1 MTMRFSKETL
11 LVAVAAG
18 AFGLASTAGA
28 ATVLDFVTGLGN
40 GDGMPDTYGDNAA
53 GTANIDL
60 TWNTAGDSTSADIWD
75 SYAGWDGRGEV
86 GQYDIGGP
94 GSVTVSFTADAGFGT
109 FVTSFDLDEF
119 AGGGDTVVN
128 WELVGTG
135 FSGTWDDFSDANA
148 GNGGRTT
155 INTGMTAGDAVAGTL
170 VLQLTLVSGTSSY
183 QAMDN
188 LAFDQAVI
196 PEPGSAMLALGGLG
210 ALAMRR
216 KRK

>member
-1 MTMRFSKETL
+1 MRFSKETL
-11 LVAVAAG
+11 LAALAAG
-18 AFGLASTAGA
+18 TFGVAGSAGA
-28 ATVLDFVTGLGN
+28 ATVLDFVTGNNN
-40 GDGMPDTYGDNAA
+40 GDGMPAGYGSNAA
-53 GTANIDL
+53 GTPNVALAYSD
-60 TWNTAGDSTSADIWD
+60 DWD
-75 SYAGWDGRGEV
+75 GYDNGWDGRGEV
-86 GQYDIGGP
+86 GQWDVPAPP
-94 GSVTVSFTADAGFGT
+94 GSQTATIDFTADAGFAT

-119 AGGGDTVVN
+119 TGGGDTVVN

-135 FSGTWDDFSDANA
+135 FSGTWDDFSDAQG

-170 VLQLTLVSGTSSY
+170 TLQLTLVSGASSY

-188 LAFDQAVI
+188 LAFDQVVV
-196 PEPGSAMLALGGLG
+196 PEPGSGVLALGGLG